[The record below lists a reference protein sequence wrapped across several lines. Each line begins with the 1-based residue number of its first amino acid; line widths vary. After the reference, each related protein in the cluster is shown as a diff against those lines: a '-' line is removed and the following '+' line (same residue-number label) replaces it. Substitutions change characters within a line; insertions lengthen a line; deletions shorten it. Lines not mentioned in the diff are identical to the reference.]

1 MLNIGKM
8 LIKKCKGV
16 SLQPKKKYIEN
27 SFFITKICPNKHQI
41 LGNYSFF
48 PINKIN
54 SYPSV

>member
-27 SFFITKICPNKHQI
+27 SFFITKICPNKRQI
-41 LGNYSFF
+41 LGDYSFF
-48 PINKIN
+48 PINKIS